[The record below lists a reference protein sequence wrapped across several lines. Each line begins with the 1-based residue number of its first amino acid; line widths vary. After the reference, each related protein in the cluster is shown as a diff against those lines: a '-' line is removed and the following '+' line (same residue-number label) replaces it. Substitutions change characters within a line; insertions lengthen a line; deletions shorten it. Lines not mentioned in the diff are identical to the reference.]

1 MGGVVSPM
9 EELEG
14 LPTGWANCAITPK
27 SNRSVCRYLRIASN
41 EIELGKKLGEGSFGV
56 VYEGVWTKPSG
67 GSLHVAV
74 KTLKCTLKQNDPEVQ
89 DFMRE
94 LSLVSQLSHPNIVAM
109 LGASVALDG
118 SSMMV
123 TELVNRG
130 NLFQLIHIQRRKM
143 KNDWV
148 IKFCMQI
155 ASGMSYLHSKQEIHR

>member
-1 MGGVVSPM
+1 M
-9 EELEG
+9 E
-14 LPTGWANCAITPK
+14 
-27 SNRSVCRYLRIASN
+27 SDVCLQ
-41 EIELGKKLGEGSFGV
+41 LGKKLGEGSFGV

-74 KTLKCTLKQNDPEVQ
+74 KTLKCGPHQTSLPEEHWLCRCTLKQNDPEVQ

-94 LSLVSQLSHPNIVAM
+94 LSLVFRSSIPSDSREMRCVWVQVSQLSHPNIVAM

-143 KNDWV
+143 KV
-148 IKFCMQI
+148 RPICYQT
-155 ASGMSYLHSKQEIHR
+155 